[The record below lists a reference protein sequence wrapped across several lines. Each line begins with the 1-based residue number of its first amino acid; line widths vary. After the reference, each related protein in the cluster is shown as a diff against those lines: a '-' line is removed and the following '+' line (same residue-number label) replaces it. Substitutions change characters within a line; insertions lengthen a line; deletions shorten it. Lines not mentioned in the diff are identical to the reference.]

1 MAELANNVRVISL
14 LFLVGVL
21 LSVTVF
27 QAAEAKSEEEAAE
40 CTASRSGACHNKSKS
55 LRLNYIAIG
64 CILVASVIGVSLPL
78 FTRAVPALH
87 PEKDLFLL
95 VKSFA
100 SGVIIATGFM
110 HVMPDSWN
118 DLTSPCLPDAPWR
131 VFPFTPF
138 ITMIAAY
145 LTMMM
150 DTFSTAFYEKT
161 HLAAAS
167 SRDGPNGN
175 PAHSY
180 SNGNGNG
187 KDEENAGRGHD
198 CGHGH
203 GHGHGQMMELMFGDK
218 KDSDLMKN
226 RVVAQVLEL
235 GIVVH
240 SVVIGLS
247 MGASDNYCT
256 IQPLV
261 IAICFH
267 QLFEGMGLGGCI
279 TQAEY
284 EFKMKA
290 IMVFFFSVTTPG
302 GIVLGILL
310 QHIYDENSPTALIVV
325 GVLNAIS
332 AGLLIYMALVDLL
345 AAEFKGP
352 KLQRNMKLQ
361 LISYVVALL
370 GTGLMSLMAKWA

>member
-1 MAELANNVRVISL
+1 MAESANKFARAFSFL
-14 LFLVGVL
+14 LVVGLL
-21 LSVTVF
+21 LSATVF

-40 CTASRSGACHNKSKS
+40 CTASRSGACHDKSKS
-55 LRLNYIAIG
+55 LRLNCIAIG

-78 FTRAVPALH
+78 FSRAVPALQ
-87 PEKDLFLL
+87 PDKDLFLL

-100 SGVIIATGFM
+100 SGVIVATGFM

-118 DLTSPCLPDAPWR
+118 DLTSPCLPKAPWR
-131 VFPFTPF
+131 LFPFTPF

-145 LTMMM
+145 STMMM
-150 DTFSTAFYEKT
+150 DTFATAFYEKSN
-161 HLAAAS
+161 LAPAAAS
-167 SRDGPNGN
+167 RDDPNGN
-175 PAHSY
+175 A
-180 SNGNGNG
+180 
-187 KDEENAGRGHD
+187 
-198 CGHGH
+198 
-203 GHGHGQMMELMFGDK
+203 QTVELMLGDR

-256 IQPLV
+256 IRPLV

-310 QHIYDENSPTALIVV
+310 QRIYDEDSPMALIVV

-352 KLQRNMKLQ
+352 RLQRNIKLQ
-361 LISYVVALL
+361 SICYVVALL
-370 GTGLMSLMAKWA
+370 GSGLMSLMAKWA

>member
-1 MAELANNVRVISL
+1 MASTATAKLLQSITLFIFIFILIS
-14 LFLVGVL
+14 
-21 LSVTVF
+21 
-27 QAAEAKSEEEAAE
+27 AADAKSEEDAAR
-40 CTASRSGACHNKSKS
+40 CAKSRTGRCHDRSKAIH
-55 LRLNYIAIG
+55 LNCIAIG
-64 CILVASVIGVSLPL
+64 CILVASIIGVSSPL
-78 FTRAVPALH
+78 LTRSIPALSTDG
-87 PEKDLFLL
+87 DLFVL
-95 VKSFA
+95 VKAFA
-100 SGVIIATGFM
+100 SGVIVATGFM

-118 DLTSPCLPDAPWR
+118 DLTSPCLPDMPWR

-138 ITMIAAY
+138 ITMVAAY

-150 DTFSTAFYEKT
+150 DTFATSWYEKRMV
-161 HLAAAS
+161 LARGLS
-167 SRDGPNGN
+167 GEEQ
-175 PAHSY
+175 
-180 SNGNGNG
+180 SNGNGKESG
-187 KDEENAGRGHD
+187 S
-198 CGHGH
+198 GHGH
-203 GHGHGQMMELMFGDK
+203 GHGHGHVVGMVFADRE
-218 KDSDLMKN
+218 SDLMKN

-247 MGASDNYCT
+247 MGATDNYCT
-256 IQPLV
+256 VQPLV

-279 TQAEY
+279 SQAEY
-284 EFKMKA
+284 KFKMKA

-310 QHIYDENSPTALIVV
+310 QRVYDENSPMALIVV

-361 LISYVVALL
+361 FVSYVVALM

>member
-1 MAELANNVRVISL
+1 M
-14 LFLVGVL
+14 GD
-21 LSVTVF
+21 
-27 QAAEAKSEEEAAE
+27 
-40 CTASRSGACHNKSKS
+40 
-55 LRLNYIAIG
+55 
-64 CILVASVIGVSLPL
+64 
-78 FTRAVPALH
+78 
-87 PEKDLFLL
+87 DLFLL

-118 DLTSPCLPDAPWR
+118 DLTSPCLPDSPWR
-131 VFPFTPF
+131 LFPFTPF
-138 ITMIAAY
+138 ITMVSTY

-150 DTFSTAFYEKT
+150 DTFAMSWYEKR
-161 HLAAAS
+161 LIG
-167 SRDGPNGN
+167 DGN
-175 PAHSY
+175 AD
-180 SNGNGNG
+180 G
-187 KDEENAGRGHD
+187 KEIVNHVNLGSGHD

-203 GHGHGQMMELMFGDK
+203 GLSLMF
-218 KDSDLMKN
+218 DSDLMRH

-256 IQPLV
+256 IRPLV

-279 TQAEY
+279 MLANY
-284 EFKMKA
+284 EFKTKA

-310 QHIYDENSPTALIVV
+310 QHVYDENSPMALIVV
-325 GVLNAIS
+325 GVLNAVWHWS
-332 AGLLIYMALVDLL
+332 T
-345 AAEFKGP
+345 FW
-352 KLQRNMKLQ
+352 QRNLRDR
-361 LISYVVALL
+361 SCRR
-370 GTGLMSLMAKWA
+370 T

>member
-1 MAELANNVRVISL
+1 MASTATAKLLRSIALIFIVIG
-14 LFLVGVL
+14 FLI
-21 LSVTVF
+21 S
-27 QAAEAKSEEEAAE
+27 AADAKSEEDAAR
-40 CTASRSGACHNKSKS
+40 CAKSQTGRCHDRSKALH
-55 LRLNYIAIG
+55 LNCIAIG
-64 CILVASVIGVSLPL
+64 CILVASIVGVSSPL
-78 FTRAVPALH
+78 LTRSIPALSTDG
-87 PEKDLFLL
+87 DLFIL
-95 VKSFA
+95 VKAFA
-100 SGVIIATGFM
+100 SGVIVATGFM

-118 DLTSPCLPDAPWR
+118 DLTSPCLPEMPWR

-138 ITMIAAY
+138 ITMVATY

-150 DTFSTAFYEKT
+150 DTFATSWYEKRMV
-161 HLAAAS
+161 LA
-167 SRDGPNGN
+167 RG
-175 PAHSY
+175 
-180 SNGNGNG
+180 G
-187 KDEENAGRGHD
+187 KDSGSGQL
-198 CGHGH
+198 GHGH
-203 GHGHGQMMELMFGDK
+203 GHGHGHVVGMVFADK
-218 KDSDLMKN
+218 ESDLMKN

-247 MGASDNYCT
+247 MGATDNYCT
-256 IQPLV
+256 VQPLV

-279 TQAEY
+279 SQAEY

-310 QHIYDENSPTALIVV
+310 QHVYDENSPMALIVV

-352 KLQRNMKLQ
+352 RLQRNMKLQ
-361 LISYVVALL
+361 FVSYIVALM